1 MTPGEAPASRPLA
14 RPGET
19 GPAARPPLAAR
30 PVLFLHAGLQKT
42 GTSSL
47 QARLLRPGGPL
58 GRAGIDTLGPAAG
71 PGRAHH
77 NAAREAGGRDH
88 RPDLP
93 GLAALAAG
101 ARAAPLSFASSEEF
115 GVLPDQGLERLRDAL
130 DGIEVRPVLVL
141 RNPLDL
147 AESLHA
153 QACKRRP
160 RDGFAA
166 HLALLEYGGRLAL
179 DAVAAR
185 WERAFGRGAL
195 RLLAYEDHPDVA
207 AAVLPLLGLPASG
220 LPARRRNASLNERFV
235 GASQRLM
242 RRAEAGGLPG
252 FAGPEG
258 IARLARALGRIGPR
272 HSRFAGRPVFLSRAE
287 AAAFL
292 LRMRPVAEALA
303 PRLPLPPAWWAPDP
317 DRREPEPARPED
329 EALLLEGLAGEAP

>member
-1 MTPGEAPASRPLA
+1 MSGQ
-14 RPGET
+14 
-19 GPAARPPLAAR
+19 PPAAR

-42 GTSSL
+42 GTSSV

-58 GRAGIDTLGPAAG
+58 ARAGIGTLGPAAG

-77 NAAREAGGRDH
+77 NAAREAGGRRH

-101 ARAAPLSFASSEEF
+101 VRAAPLAFASSEEF
-115 GVLPDQGLERLRDAL
+115 GLLPERGLARLRDAL
-130 DGIEVRPVLVL
+130 EGVEVRPILVL

-153 QACKRRP
+153 QACKGRP
-160 RDGFAA
+160 RKGFAA

-185 WERAFGRGAL
+185 WERTFGEGAL
-195 RLLAYEDHPDVA
+195 RLLAYEDHPDVT
-207 AAVLPLLGLPASG
+207 AAVLRLLGLPADRS
-220 LPARRRNASLNERFV
+220 PARRHNASLNERFV
-235 GASQRLM
+235 DASQRLM
-242 RRAEAGGLPG
+242 RRAGAGELPG
-252 FAGPEG
+252 FEGPQG
-258 IARLARALGRIGPR
+258 LARLARTLPRLGAR
-272 HSRFAGRPVFLSRAE
+272 HARFAGRPVFLRRAE
-287 AAAFL
+287 AAALL

-317 DRREPEPARPED
+317 ARREPEPARPED
-329 EALLLEGLAGEAP
+329 EALLLGGLADEEESLPVPPPATSSPSSH